1 MKVIINCFKDK
12 VVFNH
17 VETIE
22 LSPEDEYTIQ
32 LRNIVTTGYT
42 WIYTFE
48 NNNPTNTVNI
58 IHEDENKDTKT
69 DENLKKG
76 DFIIGGSS
84 VLNLSFKSKKSDT
97 IKFYQIREWLKQ
109 KLEDLEPNFILKIII
124 KE

>member
-1 MKVIINCFKDK
+1 MKVTINCFTDK

-32 LRNIVTTGYT
+32 LRNIITTGYT
-42 WIYTFE
+42 WVYKFE
-48 NNNPTNTVNI
+48 NNNPVSTVNI
-58 IHEDENKDTKT
+58 IHEDEDIET
-69 DENLKKG
+69 DKNTNINNI
-76 DFIIGGSS
+76 IIGGST
-84 VLNLSFKSKKSDT
+84 VLNLSFKSTKSDT
-97 IKFYQIREWLKQ
+97 IKFYQIRKWLNQ